1 MDTTL
6 RTKNDQVLVMDL
18 GDARIYQSQMSAFP
32 ITRQEM
38 AQDLLLTEPFN
49 AGRWQALDVSSS
61 SIHATFELLNVT
73 LRLPM
78 TGSTPESLAIDTRA
92 DLPWAEDHFQERVG
106 GEPAN
111 PGKAEAYW
119 PYHNGRGEL
128 HKRPLIPKTI
138 DERDW
143 AYLAAMI
150 DGDGCIHFKKNPDGS
165 EGRPFITLSQKDH
178 DFIHTLHQRFG
189 FGQVFYRD
197 RDNVKTP
204 DGKIRRSNPAIWR
217 MNGKALA
224 LYVLEHIEPYLVLKK
239 SKAQQGIEWLK
250 NAPPHHSDA
259 QFMVET
265 EPIYD
270 HNYMERFWPKYA
282 GHATVPHR
290 GIRFEFGDL
299 QDVVTQLKQDRLTRQ
314 AYLPIWH
321 PEDTGATQG
330 QRVPCSL
337 GYHFIVRE
345 GRLHLQYN
353 LRSVEVYRH
362 FHNDVYMAVRLAQWV
377 AEQVGVEELGW
388 LTMHMVSFHG
398 FVGDSDRILKIARQS

>member
-6 RTKNDQVLVMDL
+6 RMTNDQVLVMDL

-49 AGRWQALDVSSS
+49 AGRWQALDVSGS

-106 GEPAN
+106 GEPVN

-128 HKRPLIPKTI
+128 HKR
-138 DERDW
+138 ENR
-143 AYLAAMI
+143 
-150 DGDGCIHFKKNPDGS
+150 
-165 EGRPFITLSQKDH
+165 
-178 DFIHTLHQRFG
+178 
-189 FGQVFYRD
+189 
-197 RDNVKTP
+197 
-204 DGKIRRSNPAIWR
+204 
-217 MNGKALA
+217 
-224 LYVLEHIEPYLVLKK
+224 
-239 SKAQQGIEWLK
+239 
-250 NAPPHHSDA
+250 
-259 QFMVET
+259 
-265 EPIYD
+265 IYD
-270 HNYMERFWPKYA
+270 HNYMERMWCRQLSYLT
-282 GHATVPHR
+282 ATQGTYRARVDTNFS
-290 GIRFEFGDL
+290 GYRFEVGDL
-299 QDVVTQLKQDRLTRQ
+299 GSVVEQLKRDLHTRQ
-314 AYLPIWH
+314 AYLPIWF